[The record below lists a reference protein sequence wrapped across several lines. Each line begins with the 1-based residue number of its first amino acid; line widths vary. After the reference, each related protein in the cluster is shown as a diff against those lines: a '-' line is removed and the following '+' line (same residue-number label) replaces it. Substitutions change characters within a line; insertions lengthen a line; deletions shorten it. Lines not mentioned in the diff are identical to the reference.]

1 MYLACLF
8 VLLLY
13 EYEYKYEALILLMG
27 RLLLRKKY
35 FAENGKTSQNP
46 KNQTEPDLYSDSYS
60 DCDSDSDS
68 DSDSDPEWAT
78 SRHSD
83 GFVAAICVLCF
94 MFDDWACWA
103 RVNEKEAHSQTLT
116 HSKNKVKVIVKSFN
130 CSHTKNTNENT
141 K

>member
-83 GFVAAICVLCF
+83 GFVAAICVLYFVFYVLCLTIER
-94 MFDDWACWA
+94 AG
-103 RVNEKEAHSQTLT
+103 RVWMKRKLT
-116 HSKNKVKVIVKSFN
+116 HKHSLTQKTKSR
-130 CSHTKNTNENT
+130 SL
-141 K
+141 